1 MNKSFLFVI
10 MLLAA
15 SFTGCIDSEDSE
27 DSLTEPVGEVNVPGN
42 ALVFT
47 RDADA
52 TECSNGGITLDVGV
66 DEDGDGKLN
75 STETFNTSTICNG
88 ANGIDGNDGSS
99 CSAYSNG
106 NGTYTVSCDDGT
118 NFTVSDG
125 DKGDSGQDITRSE
138 DTLLTDLERFDFS
151 PNCNLGGK
159 ILSYGLD
166 NGDGS
171 GISANGLLELGEIDS
186 TSTFCTNKH
195 FGLLMDISPGGDSSQ
210 PAHITKLDDHRI
222 VFSANDGVHG
232 REIWVS
238 NLSDGSTKMLK
249 NIFDETLY
257 PEDESKGSFPDT
269 FTLFNGEI
277 FFIASSYRGEGHS
290 IWKTDGTTE
299 GTVLVY
305 RPCEGKYSWSPQYLT
320 VFNDE
325 LYFQGGGCESSGQ
338 GELWKTDGTSQGT
351 VLIKDINEN
360 SSSQPSGFV
369 ATNNQLYFT
378 ANDGSG
384 IDFWKTDGTKEGTI
398 PVPSSE
404 DYSFYWP
411 LASINNDLYFE
422 ARLNGVIGLWKTNGT
437 DEGTFGPYTDAS
449 GQHIPSNP
457 SLLTEFDGQLYFVAE
472 TENGYMGLWRLNESG
487 DHTDLVTND
496 IYDIEQRSLI
506 VNDNKLYFMADP
518 QNRIGEDLFLYT
530 FDGNDLGLF
539 LHVGGD
545 LIGTNGKKSIYSV
558 DGDNRLYFYL
568 NSVDLGMELFYYD
581 VGKEEIYLTG
591 DLHVGTLSSYAC
603 CISDG
608 WAGYSSNIV
617 TVGPYIISS
626 AHNEITGHEIYYNY
640 APKTEI
646 YLS

>member
-1 MNKSFLFVI
+1 
-10 MLLAA
+10 
-15 SFTGCIDSEDSE
+15 
-27 DSLTEPVGEVNVPGN
+27 
-42 ALVFT
+42 
-47 RDADA
+47 
-52 TECSNGGITLDVGV
+52 
-66 DEDGDGKLN
+66 
-75 STETFNTSTICNG
+75 
-88 ANGIDGNDGSS
+88 
-99 CSAYSNG
+99 
-106 NGTYTVSCDDGT
+106 
-118 NFTVSDG
+118 
-125 DKGDSGQDITRSE
+125 
-138 DTLLTDLERFDFS
+138 
-151 PNCNLGGK
+151 
-159 ILSYGLD
+159 
-166 NGDGS
+166 
-171 GISANGLLELGEIDS
+171 
-186 TSTFCTNKH
+186 
-195 FGLLMDISPGGDSSQ
+195 
-210 PAHITKLDDHRI
+210 
-222 VFSANDGVHG
+222 
-232 REIWVS
+232 
-238 NLSDGSTKMLK
+238 
-249 NIFDETLY
+249 
-257 PEDESKGSFPDT
+257 ESKGSFPDT

>member
-1 MNKSFLFVI
+1 MNKSFL
-10 MLLAA
+10 LAIIIITA
-15 SFTGCIDSEDSE
+15 SLTGCIDSDDSE
-27 DSLTEPVGEVNVPGN
+27 GTLTDPVGEANVPGN

-66 DEDGDGKLN
+66 DGDGDGALN
-75 STETFNTSTICNG
+75 ATEIFNTSTICNG
-88 ANGIDGNDGSS
+88 ANGIDGSAGSS
-99 CSAYSNG
+99 CSAFSNG

-125 DKGDSGQDITRSE
+125 DKGDSGEDVTRSE
-138 DTLLTDLERFDFS
+138 DTLLTDLELFDFS
-151 PNCNLGGK
+151 PSCNLGGK

-186 TSTFCTNKH
+186 TSTYCTNKH
-195 FGLLMDISPGGDSSQ
+195 FGLLMDISPGGGSSQ

-222 VFSANDGVHG
+222 VFSANDGIHG

-257 PEDESKGSFPDT
+257 PEDENKGSFPDT
-269 FTLFNGEI
+269 FTLFNEEI
-277 FFIASSYRGEGHS
+277 FFIASSYRGESQS
-290 IWKTDGTTE
+290 IWKTDGTSE

-325 LYFQGGGCESSGQ
+325 LYFQGGGCERSGQ

-360 SSSQPSGFV
+360 TSSHPSRFV

-384 IDFWKTDGTKEGTI
+384 YDFWKTDGTKEGTL
-398 PVPSSE
+398 PAPSSE
-404 DYSFYWP
+404 DYAYYYD
-411 LASINNDLYFE
+411 LASINEDLYFQG
-422 ARLNGVIGLWKTNGT
+422 RSNGVTGLWKTNGT
-437 DEGTFGPYTDAS
+437 NEGTFGPYTDSS
-449 GQHIPSNP
+449 GQHVPTSP
-457 SLLTEFDGQLYFVAE
+457 TLLTEFDGHLYFVAE
-472 TENGYMGLWRLNESG
+472 TENTYMGLWRLNESG
-487 DHTDLVTND
+487 VHADLVTSD
-496 IYDIEQRSLI
+496 IYDIARGSLI

-530 FDGNDLGLF
+530 FDGNGVRSLLQ
-539 LHVGGD
+539 VGGD
-545 LIGTNGKKSIYSV
+545 LIDTYDERRLHPV
-558 DGDNRLYFYL
+558 DGGRFYFYL
-568 NSVDLGMELFYYD
+568 DSEGLGIELFYYD
-581 VGKEEIYLTG
+581 VGKEEIYLTR
-591 DLHVGTLSSYAC
+591 DLHVGMLSSYDC
-603 CISDG
+603 CIYDG
-608 WAGYSSNIV
+608 WAGYNSNVV

-626 AHNEITGHEIYYNY
+626 AYNEITGNEIYYNY
-640 APKTEI
+640 ATKTEI
-646 YLS
+646 HLS